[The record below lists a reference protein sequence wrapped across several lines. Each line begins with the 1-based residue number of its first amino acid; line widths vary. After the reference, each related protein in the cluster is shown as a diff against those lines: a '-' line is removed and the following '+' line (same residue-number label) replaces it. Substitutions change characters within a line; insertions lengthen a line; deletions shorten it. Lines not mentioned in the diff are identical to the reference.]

1 MCIRIYKGDMTENH
15 KIEERQVR
23 FSKEL
28 LIFYKELVGGIAPA
42 IRTLAEI
49 QENFPKEFDKFR
61 GVKGSPSMT
70 IGIVD
75 KAPTEVK
82 EDLLLMLYKSSE
94 LGNKIDNLFSLSL
107 ADKKQLAKD
116 LKRLSED
123 K

>member
-1 MCIRIYKGDMTENH
+1 MTENH
-15 KIEERQVR
+15 KTEERQVR

-49 QENFPKEFDKFR
+49 QENFPKEFDKFSR
-61 GVKGSPSMT
+61 VKGSPSMT

-107 ADKKQLAKD
+107 TDKKQLAKD